1 MVVVDNRSI
10 MFSSSSYT
18 NRGGAM
24 PKRAIIGCVLAL
36 MTIQTGLLIHSAK
49 VHSPTWDEVGHLA
62 AGLSHWE
69 LGRFELYSVNP
80 PLVRTIVDGN
90 R

>member
-1 MVVVDNRSI
+1 
-10 MFSSSSYT
+10 
-18 NRGGAM
+18 M